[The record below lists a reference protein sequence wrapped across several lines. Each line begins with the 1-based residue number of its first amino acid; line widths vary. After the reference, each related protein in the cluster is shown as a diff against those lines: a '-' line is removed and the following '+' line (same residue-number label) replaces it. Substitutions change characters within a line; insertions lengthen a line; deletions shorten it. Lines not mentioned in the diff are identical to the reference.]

1 MIRDAA
7 FNAWLGV
14 GRAAAVLL
22 LATLTMEACSS
33 WATQEGPVT
42 QVVEPVHPSAVRV
55 TTIDGVVWQVMR
67 PRIVDDCL
75 QGTTPDNLA
84 VSIAVARIAKVD
96 ARQFSPGRTELL
108 GLAVLIAWF
117 GNRF

>member
-1 MIRDAA
+1 MGDA
-7 FNAWLGV
+7 G
-14 GRAAAVLL
+14 GPGHTSRRARTPIDRSRHHDRRRG
-22 LATLTMEACSS
+22 LA
-33 WATQEGPVT
+33 
-42 QVVEPVHPSAVRV
+42 
-55 TTIDGVVWQVMR
+55 DMR
-67 PRIVDDCL
+67 PRIVHDSL